1 MTISPGDQV
10 GRYQIRALLGA
21 GGMGQVYLAHDVQL
35 DRPIALKLLP
45 HDVTTNPDRL
55 RRFKLEARAT
65 SALNHPHILTIYEI
79 GEADGAHFI
88 ATEFIDGVTL
98 RLHIARNTL
107 KIGDA
112 LDLAIQMSS
121 ALTAA
126 HEARIVHRDIKPENV
141 MLRKDGYVK
150 VLDFGLAKVA
160 ERASVD
166 SEALT
171 LAETDPGVVMGT
183 VGYMSP
189 EQARGLPVDAR
200 TDIFSMG
207 VVLYEM
213 LTGRS
218 PFAGNSSS
226 SVLVSILERE
236 PPPLSRFIQDAP
248 SELQR
253 IITRSLAKLRDERY
267 QTIRDFY
274 VDLKNFKQEF
284 EFNLKLQRSTEW
296 RESPLHGSE
305 IQPEGGS
312 ESGATIIGRIANTTR
327 EPQSDLYND
336 LNPTQQRASQTA
348 SRRLSRDEPIDS
360 LAVLPLVN
368 ASHDPNAEYLSDG
381 ITESIINSL
390 SQLPQLRVMAR
401 STVFRYKGQEVDPI
415 EVGNA
420 LDVRAVML
428 GRVLQVGDQLVI
440 KTELVDVV
448 DGAHLWG
455 AQYNRQPADILA
467 VQDEISGEIVQK
479 LRLRLTGEDHRK
491 RLVKRYTDDTE
502 AYQLYLKG
510 RFYTRKATREGL
522 HRGIAYFDQAISI
535 DPTYALA
542 YSGLAEA
549 YYGLSSA
556 HLPPKEAMPK
566 ARAAAL
572 KALEM
577 DDTLAEAH
585 ASLGL
590 VKVFY
595 DWDWAGAE
603 TEYRRAIELNPG
615 YASAHHW
622 YGWYLALM
630 GRLDQATAEM
640 KRAQELDPLS
650 LEITADLGLSFF
662 FARQYELAIE
672 QFRKALEMEQNFIWA
687 RFFMGWAYEQQGLI
701 DEAIAEYQRAGQVE
715 EAMVIKAALGHAYA
729 MGGRRDE
736 AQAILAESGQ
746 ASEHKHLSPY
756 DCAIIHTALDERSEA
771 FDCLE
776 HAYENRSE
784 ALVWLKVDPRLDP
797 LRATP
802 QFIDLLRRV
811 GLPL

>member
-1 MTISPGDQV
+1 MPISPGDEV
-10 GRYQIRALLGA
+10 GRYQIRSLLGA

-45 HDVTTNPDRL
+45 HDVTMNTERL
-55 RRFKLEARAT
+55 RRFKQEARAT

-98 RLHIARNTL
+98 RQHMARNTL
-107 KIGDA
+107 KISDA
-112 LDLAIQMSS
+112 LEMAVQMTS

-126 HEARIVHRDIKPENV
+126 HEAKIVHRDIKPENV

-150 VLDFGLAKVA
+150 ILDFGLAKLA
-160 ERASVD
+160 ERSSVD
-166 SEALT
+166 SEAIT

-218 PFAGNSSS
+218 PFAGNSAS

-236 PPPLSRFIQDAP
+236 APPLSRFIQDAP
-248 SELQR
+248 AELQR

-267 QTIRDFY
+267 QTVRDFY

-284 EFNLKLQRSTEW
+284 DFNLKLQRSAEW
-296 RESPLHGSE
+296 RGSE
-305 IQPEGGS
+305 IEREDGS
-312 ESGATIIGRIANTTR
+312 ESGATIIGRAAHTIR
-327 EPQSDLYND
+327 EPESGLYHD
-336 LNPTQQRASQTA
+336 LNPTQQRMSQTT
-348 SRRLSRDEPIDS
+348 SRRISRDDPIDS

-368 ASHDPNAEYLSDG
+368 ASHDPTAEYLSDG

-448 DGAHLWG
+448 DGSHLWG

-467 VQDEISGEIVQK
+467 IQDEISGEIVQK
-479 LRLRLTGEDHRK
+479 LRLRLTGEDHKK
-491 RLVKRYTDDTE
+491 RLVKRYTDNTE

-510 RFYTRKATREGL
+510 RFYTGKATREGL
-522 HRGIAYFDQAISI
+522 QRGIEYFNQAISI

-556 HLPPKEAMPK
+556 HLPPREAMPK

-603 TEYRRAIELNPG
+603 TEYRRATELNPG

-662 FARQYELAIE
+662 FARQYESAIE

-701 DEAIAEYQRAGQVE
+701 DEAIAEFQRAGQVE
-715 EAMVIKAALGHAYA
+715 DAMVIKAALGHAYA

-746 ASEHKHLSPY
+746 ASPPKHLSPY
-756 DCAIIHTALDERSEA
+756 DCAIIHTALGERSEA

-776 HAYENRSE
+776 RAYENRSE

-802 QFIDLLRRV
+802 QFINLLRRV

>member
-1 MTISPGDQV
+1 MPISPGDQL
-10 GRYQIRALLGA
+10 GRYQIRSLLGA
-21 GGMGQVYLAHDVQL
+21 GGMGQVYLAQDTQL
-35 DRPIALKLLP
+35 DRPVALKMLP
-45 HDVTTNPDRL
+45 ANVTSDADRL
-55 RRFKLEARAT
+55 RRFKQEARAT
-65 SALNHPHILTIYEI
+65 SALNHPNILTIYEV
-79 GEADGAHFI
+79 GESEGAHFI

-98 RLHIARNTL
+98 RVHMARNTL
-107 KIGDA
+107 KISDA
-112 LDLAIQMSS
+112 LDLAIQMTS
-121 ALTAA
+121 ALDAA
-126 HEARIVHRDIKPENV
+126 HRAGVVHRDIKPENA
-141 MLRKDGYVK
+141 MLREDGYLK
-150 VLDFGLAKVA
+150 ILDFGLAKLA
-160 ERASVD
+160 ERAAAD
-166 SEALT
+166 SEAIT
-171 LAETDPGVVMGT
+171 LAETDPGIVMGT

-189 EQARGLPVDAR
+189 EQARGLVVDTR
-200 TDIFSMG
+200 SDIFSMG

-218 PFAGNSSS
+218 PFAGNSTS

-236 PPPLSRFIQDAP
+236 PPPLSRFIPNAP
-248 SELQR
+248 AELQR
-253 IITRSLAKLRDERY
+253 IITRSLAKNRDERY
-267 QTIRDFY
+267 QTVRDLY
-274 VDLKNFKQEF
+274 VDLKAFKQEWDF
-284 EFNLKLQRSTEW
+284 QLKLENTTEKQGI
-296 RESPLHGSE
+296 LHG
-305 IQPEGGS
+305 G
-312 ESGATIIGRIANTTR
+312 GATLIGRIADTVQ
-327 EPQSDLYND
+327 EKEND
-336 LNPTQQRASQTA
+336 FYKTLNSTQPRFSQTA
-348 SRRLSRDEPIDS
+348 RRLNRDEPIDS

-368 ASHDPNAEYLSDG
+368 ASKDPGAEYLSDG

-401 STVFRYKGQEVDPI
+401 STVFRYKGLEVDPM
-415 EVGNA
+415 EVGQA

-440 KTELVDVV
+440 KTELVDVA
-448 DGAHLWG
+448 DGSHLWG
-455 AQYNRQPADILA
+455 AQYNRKPADIFA
-467 VQDEISGEIVQK
+467 VQDEISGEIYEK
-479 LRLRLTGEDHRK
+479 LRLRLTGEDHKK

-510 RFYTRKATREGL
+510 RFHTSKATRDGL
-522 HRGIAYFDQAISI
+522 QKGIDYFNEAIGI
-535 DPTYALA
+535 DPTYARA

-566 ARAAAL
+566 ARAAAM

-585 ASLGL
+585 ASLAL

-595 DWDWAGAE
+595 DWDWNGAE

-630 GRLDQATAEM
+630 GRLDQATSEM
-640 KRAQELDPLS
+640 NRAQELDPLS

-662 FARQYELAIE
+662 FARRYDRAIE
-672 QFRKALEMEQNFIWA
+672 QFRKALEMDQHFIWA
-687 RFFMGWAYEQQGLI
+687 RFFIGWAEEQQGMI
-701 DEAIAEYQRAGQVE
+701 DEAIAEYQKAAQVE
-715 EAMVIKAALGHAYA
+715 DALVIKAALGHAYA
-729 MGGRRDE
+729 VGGRVDE
-736 AQAILAESGQ
+736 AQAILDEFERLSES
-746 ASEHKHLSPY
+746 KHVSPY
-756 DCAIIHTALDERSEA
+756 DFAIIHTALGAREQA
-771 FDCLE
+771 FECLE
-776 HAYENRSE
+776 RAYENRSE

>member
-1 MTISPGDQV
+1 MPISPGDQI
-10 GRYQIRALLGA
+10 GRYKIRSLLGA
-21 GGMGQVYLAHDVQL
+21 GGMGEVYLAHDVQL
-35 DRPIALKLLP
+35 DRPVAVKLLA
-45 HDVTTNPDRL
+45 HDVTTNADRL
-55 RRFKLEARAT
+55 RRFKQEARAT
-65 SALNHPHILTIYEI
+65 SALNHPNILTIYEI
-79 GEADGAHFI
+79 GETGGAHFI

-98 RLHIARNTL
+98 RVHMARNSL
-107 KIGDA
+107 KITDA
-112 LDLAIQMSS
+112 LDLAIQMTG

-126 HEARIVHRDIKPENV
+126 HAAGIVHRDIKPENA
-141 MLRKDGYVK
+141 MLRADGFLK
-150 VLDFGLAKVA
+150 LLDFGLAKLA
-160 ERASVD
+160 ERSSVD
-166 SEALT
+166 SEAIT

-218 PFAGNSSS
+218 PFAGNSTS

-236 PPPLSRFIQDAP
+236 PPPLSRFMQNAP

-267 QTIRDFY
+267 QTIRDLY
-274 VDLKNFKQEF
+274 VDLKNFKQEYD
-284 EFNLKLQRSTEW
+284 FNLKLQRSTEW
-296 RESPLHGSE
+296 RGDELA
-305 IQPEGGS
+305 QEGEPQG
-312 ESGATIIGRIANTTR
+312 GATVVGKPAYTIR
-327 EPQSDLYND
+327 EQESDLYKN
-336 LNPTQQRASQTA
+336 LNPTQPRMSQTA
-348 SRRLSRDEPIDS
+348 SRRLNRDEPIDS

-368 ASHDPNAEYLSDG
+368 ASKDPNAEYLSDG

-401 STVFRYKGQEVDPI
+401 STVFRYKGMEVDPL

-428 GRVLQVGDQLVI
+428 GRVLQLGDQLVI

-455 AQYNRQPADILA
+455 AQYNRKPADILA

-479 LRLRLTGEDHRK
+479 LRLRLTGEDHKK
-491 RLVKRYTDDTE
+491 RLVKRYTDNTE

-510 RFYTRKATREGL
+510 RFYIGKATREGL
-522 HRGIAYFDQAISI
+522 YRGIGYFNEAISI

-585 ASLGL
+585 ASLAL

-640 KRAQELDPLS
+640 KKAQELDPLS

-662 FARQYELAIE
+662 FAREYDLAIE
-672 QFRKALEMEQNFIWA
+672 QFRKALEMDQNFIWA
-687 RFFMGWAYEQQGLI
+687 HFFTGWAFEQQGLI
-701 DEAIAEYQRAGQVE
+701 DEAIAEYERAGQVGD
-715 EAMVIKAALGHAYA
+715 AMVIKAALGHAYA

-736 AQAILAESGQ
+736 AQAILAESGE
-746 ASEHKHLSPY
+746 AAEGKHLSPY
-756 DCAIIHTALDERSEA
+756 DCAIIHTALDEKQEA
-771 FDCLE
+771 FACLE
-776 HAYENRSE
+776 QAYENRSE

-802 QFIDLLRRV
+802 QFIGLLRRV